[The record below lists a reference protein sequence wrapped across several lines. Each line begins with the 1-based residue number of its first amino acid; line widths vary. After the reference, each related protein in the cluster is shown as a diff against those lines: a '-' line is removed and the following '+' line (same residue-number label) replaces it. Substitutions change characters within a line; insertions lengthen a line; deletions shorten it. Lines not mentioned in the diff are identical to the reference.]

1 MSSSAFSNIPTRVY
15 IGIETLTGNFNFA
28 STQDGYYLR
37 WTGTNNITGTF
48 RTNATHAI
56 TTASVFTAYQAGAG
70 TITITGASGVTVNGP
85 LESAGQYSAI
95 QAIKSDTDVFDVVGG
110 IP

>member
-15 IGIETLTGNFNFA
+15 IGIETLTGNFDFT
-28 STQDGYYLR
+28 SSQDGYYLR

-56 TTASVFTAYQAGAG
+56 TNASVFTIYQAGAG
-70 TITITGASGVTVNGP
+70 TVTITGNVGVTVNGP
-85 LESAGQYSAI
+85 LESVGQYSAI
-95 QAIKSDTDVFDVVGG
+95 QAVKSDTDVFDIIGG
-110 IP
+110 IA

>member
-15 IGIETLTGNFNFA
+15 IGIETLTGNFNFT
-28 STQDGYYLR
+28 SSQDGYYLR

-56 TTASVFTAYQAGAG
+56 TNASVFTIYQAGAG
-70 TITITGASGVTVNGP
+70 TVTITGAVGVTINGLNDSP
-85 LESAGQYSAI
+85 AQYTAF
-95 QAIKSDTDVFDVVGG
+95 QAIKSDTDIYDVIGG
-110 IP
+110 I

>member
-15 IGIETLTGNFNFA
+15 IGIETLTGNFNFT
-28 STQDGYYLR
+28 SSQDGYYLR

-56 TTASVFTAYQAGAG
+56 NNASVFTIYQAGAG
-70 TITITGASGVTVNGP
+70 TITITGAVGVTINGAYNS
-85 LESAGQYSAI
+85 LGQYYGL
-95 QAIKSDTDVFDVVGG
+95 QAIKVDTDVYDILGG
-110 IP
+110 GL

>member
-15 IGIETLTGNFNFA
+15 IGIENLTGNFDFT
-28 STQDGYYLR
+28 SSQDGYYLR

-70 TITITGASGVTVNGP
+70 SITITGAVGVTINGP
-85 LESAGQYSAI
+85 YESAGQNSAI
-95 QAIKSDTDVFDVVGG
+95 QAIKSDTDVFDIVGG
-110 IP
+110 IL

>member
-37 WTGTNNITGTF
+37 YTGNSNITGTF
-48 RTNATHAI
+48 RTDATHNI
-56 TTASVFTAYQAGAG
+56 LNASVFTVFQAGSG
-70 TITITGASGVTVNGP
+70 YITITGASGVTINGDNVSQGVNK
-85 LESAGQYSAI
+85 AI
-95 QAIKSDTDVFDVVGG
+95 QAIKSSTDSYDIIGG
-110 IP
+110 GL